1 MRLLFRQRVFSWFD
15 SYDIYGEDGEAVFV
29 VRGKMSWGHR
39 LEISD
44 CQGRYLGRV
53 QEEVLTLLPRFAF
66 YVGET
71 YAGQL
76 KKEFSLFSPRFTLD
90 CQGWRV
96 EGDWLE
102 WDYRVTDSQGR
113 LVMTASKELA
123 WTDTYQIQ
131 VERLEDALLCLMIV
145 LAIDA
150 EKCSRN

>member
-1 MRLLFRQRVFSWFD
+1 MLFRS
-15 SYDIYGEDGEAVFV
+15 
-29 VRGKMSWGHR
+29 
-39 LEISD
+39 
-44 CQGRYLGRV
+44 
-53 QEEVLTLLPRFAF
+53 
-66 YVGET
+66 
-71 YAGQL
+71 
-76 KKEFSLFSPRFTLD
+76 LD

-131 VERLEDALLCLMIV
+131 VERPEDALLCLMIV